1 MEHPFSKATYMM
13 FILSEIHPFLDGNGR
28 LARIMM
34 NAELVKGGQSKIII
48 PTVFRDD
55 YIGTLKKLT
64 KQGDCIPYIRMLQ
77 RAHEFSAT
85 IYGDDIN
92 EMQDF
97 LTQCNAF
104 LEHTEG
110 LLKIIPR

>member
-1 MEHPFSKATYMM
+1 
-13 FILSEIHPFLDGNGR
+13 
-28 LARIMM
+28 
-34 NAELVKGGQSKIII
+34 
-48 PTVFRDD
+48 
-55 YIGTLKKLT
+55 
-64 KQGDCIPYIRMLQ
+64 MLQ

-92 EMQDF
+92 EMQEF
-97 LTQCNAF
+97 LAQCNAF

>member
-1 MEHPFSKATYMM
+1 
-13 FILSEIHPFLDGNGR
+13 
-28 LARIMM
+28 M

-64 KQGDCIPYIRMLQ
+64 KQGDSIPYIIRMLQ

-85 IYGDDIN
+85 IYGEDIN

-110 LLKIIPR
+110 QLKIITRE